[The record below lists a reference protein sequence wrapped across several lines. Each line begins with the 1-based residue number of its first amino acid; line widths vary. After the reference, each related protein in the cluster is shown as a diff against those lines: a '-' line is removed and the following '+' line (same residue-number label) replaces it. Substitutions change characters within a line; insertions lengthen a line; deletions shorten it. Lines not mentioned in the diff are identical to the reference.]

1 MFVALFLK
9 DGLHLP
15 LEPSE
20 EQKRDK
26 QVIIWGAA
34 TGSGMF
40 AIQTLKAQGYQTII
54 AVASLKQKEKLLSLG
69 ATEVFNRNNAE
80 IANEIKARYPRVSNG
95 LVCQIDQQGWSSLLS
110 VVKPDDDAKQSP
122 ATVAHIIRRVP
133 PEVPQGV
140 TLRRT
145 VAFVLLQDP
154 LGDSVIAQILPKL
167 LKSPNFQ
174 LPKPAE
180 VIAKGTLLE
189 RVQAAIKVAEV
200 NTEVSVVVKVQ

>member
-1 MFVALFLK
+1 LFLK
-9 DGLHLP
+9 DGLLLP

-26 QVIIWGAA
+26 HVIVWGAA

-40 AIQTLKAQGYQTII
+40 AIQALKAQGYQTII
-54 AVASLKQKEKLLSLG
+54 AVASRVKQKEKLVSLG
-69 ATEVFNRNNAE
+69 ATEVFDRNNAE
-80 IANEIKARYPRVSNG
+80 IANEIKAKYPKLSDG
-95 LVCQIDQQGWSSLLS
+95 LVCQIDPQGWSSLLTI
-110 VVKPDDDAKQSP
+110 VKPDGDAKQNP
-122 ATVAHIIRRVP
+122 ATIAHIIRRVP

-167 LKSPNFQ
+167 LNSPNFQ

-180 VIAKGTLLE
+180 VVTKGTLLE
-189 RVQAAIKVAEV
+189 RVQAAMKVTED

>member
-1 MFVALFLK
+1 M
-9 DGLHLP
+9 P

-20 EQKRDK
+20 NQKRDK
-26 QVIIWGAA
+26 QVIVWGAA

-40 AIQTLKAQGYQTII
+40 AIQALKAQGYQTII

-69 ATEVFNRNNAE
+69 ATEVFDRNNAE
-80 IANEIKARYPRVSNG
+80 IANEIKARYPRVSDG
-95 LVCQIDQQGWSSLLS
+95 LVCQIDPQGWSSLLS
-110 VVKPDDDAKQSP
+110 VVKPDDAKQTP
-122 ATVAHIIRRVP
+122 TTIAHIIRLVP

-174 LPKPAE
+174 LPKSAE
-180 VIAKGTLLE
+180 VVAKGTLLE
-189 RVQAAIKVAEV
+189 RVQAAIKVAED
-200 NTEVSVVVKVQ
+200 NAEVSVVVKVQ

>member
-1 MFVALFLK
+1 
-9 DGLHLP
+9 
-15 LEPSE
+15 
-20 EQKRDK
+20 
-26 QVIIWGAA
+26 
-34 TGSGMF
+34 MF
-40 AIQTLKAQGYQTII
+40 AIQALKAQGYQTII

-69 ATEVFNRNNAE
+69 ATEVFDRNNTE
-80 IANEIKARYPRVSNG
+80 VANEIKAKYPKISDA
-95 LVCQIDQQGWSSLLS
+95 LVCQIDPQGWSSLLTI
-110 VVKPDDDAKQSP
+110 VKPDGDAKQSS
-122 ATVAHIIRRVP
+122 ATIAHIIGRAP

-180 VIAKGTLLE
+180 VITKGTLLE
-189 RVQAAIKVAEV
+189 RVQAAIKVAED